1 MAFSRS
7 VSIASAIAL
16 PAGPQTIED
25 EDEGLELDVE
35 SNFYPLIFKRYIP
48 ANLNARLACHLHQVK

>member
-16 PAGPQTIED
+16 PAGPQTI

-48 ANLNARLACHLHQVK
+48 ANLNARLACHVHQVK